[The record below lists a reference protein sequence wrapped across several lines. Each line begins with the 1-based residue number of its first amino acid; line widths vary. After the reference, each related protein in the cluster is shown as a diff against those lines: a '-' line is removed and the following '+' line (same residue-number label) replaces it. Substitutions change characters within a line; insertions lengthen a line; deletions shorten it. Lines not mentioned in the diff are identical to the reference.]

1 MALSKLALLASAA
14 GVSALVAQSPVHAVV
29 DLASEC
35 RLPPAI
41 DPSKDGLPHSSKLW
55 SGKAALNKQVERH
68 QAIVRVP
75 SICFDDL
82 GKIGEDK
89 RWEPFGELHKVI
101 EKTYPTM
108 YVDCQL
114 DRGMQ

>member
-1 MALSKLALLASAA
+1 MAFSKLALLAGAA
-14 GVSALVAQSPVHAVV
+14 GVSAFVAQGPTRSVGAV
-29 DLASEC
+29 DIASEC

-55 SGKAALNKQVERH
+55 SGKAALKKQVERH

-75 SICFDDL
+75 SICYDDL
-82 GKIGEDK
+82 GAIGEDK
-89 RWEPFGELHKVI
+89 RWAPFDELHKVI

-108 YVDCQL
+108 
-114 DRGMQ
+114 